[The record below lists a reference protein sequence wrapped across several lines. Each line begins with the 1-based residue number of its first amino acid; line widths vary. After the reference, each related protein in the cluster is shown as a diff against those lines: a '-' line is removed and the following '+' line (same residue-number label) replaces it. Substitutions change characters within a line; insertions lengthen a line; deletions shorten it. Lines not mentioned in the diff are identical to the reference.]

1 MIEIRGIKISVEK
14 SVHVLEAQI
23 MKKLR
28 LKTVPQYKILK
39 RSIDAR
45 KKPNIYYVY
54 HIGVF
59 LANEERI
66 VKNIH
71 DQDVILTKETLYE
84 MPKSGSNLM
93 LHHPLI
99 IGSGPSGLFCG
110 LILAKMGYAPI
121 IVERGLS
128 VEQRVTVVNDFFSGK
143 PLDTEC
149 NVQFGEGGA
158 GTFSDGKLNTQ
169 VKDKYGRIQYILKT
183 FVKHGAPEEI
193 LYDHKPH
200 IGTDLLVHI
209 IKGIRQEI
217 EHYGGRFLFNTKAT
231 DLRIE
236 NQKIKAVKLQNC
248 GVDTWV
254 ESNHVI
260 LAIGHSAR
268 DTYTMLYDRQLT
280 MKAKDFAMGVR
291 IEHPVEWIQKAMYGT
306 ETISKQL
313 PAAPYKVT
321 HQTKEGRGV
330 YSFCMCPGGYVV
342 NASSELNRT
351 AINGMSYSGRNG
363 NNSNSAI
370 VVSIKSSDF
379 EDSHP
384 LAGITFQRN
393 LEEKIFNEGNGKIV
407 VQRFEDFCNN
417 VETKSLGIIK
427 PETKGEYMLGNV
439 TRCLP
444 DFMTSAIIEGIQAFE
459 HKISG
464 FAHKD
469 AIVSGVESRT
479 SSPVRIERNEHF
491 IANIDGIYP
500 CGEGAGY
507 AGGIMSAAMDGMKVA
522 EAIIAQYKP
531 KQIKEKSDDGTK
543 YCEN

>member
-71 DQDVILTKETLYE
+71 DQEVILTKETLYE

-217 EHYGGRFLFNTKAT
+217 EHYGGRFLFNTKA
-231 DLRIE
+231 
-236 NQKIKAVKLQNC
+236 
-248 GVDTWV
+248 
-254 ESNHVI
+254 
-260 LAIGHSAR
+260 
-268 DTYTMLYDRQLT
+268 
-280 MKAKDFAMGVR
+280 
-291 IEHPVEWIQKAMYGT
+291 
-306 ETISKQL
+306 
-313 PAAPYKVT
+313 
-321 HQTKEGRGV
+321 
-330 YSFCMCPGGYVV
+330 
-342 NASSELNRT
+342 
-351 AINGMSYSGRNG
+351 
-363 NNSNSAI
+363 
-370 VVSIKSSDF
+370 
-379 EDSHP
+379 
-384 LAGITFQRN
+384 
-393 LEEKIFNEGNGKIV
+393 
-407 VQRFEDFCNN
+407 
-417 VETKSLGIIK
+417 
-427 PETKGEYMLGNV
+427 
-439 TRCLP
+439 P
-444 DFMTSAIIEGIQAFE
+444 D
-459 HKISG
+459 
-464 FAHKD
+464 
-469 AIVSGVESRT
+469 
-479 SSPVRIERNEHF
+479 
-491 IANIDGIYP
+491 
-500 CGEGAGY
+500 
-507 AGGIMSAAMDGMKVA
+507 
-522 EAIIAQYKP
+522 
-531 KQIKEKSDDGTK
+531 
-543 YCEN
+543 